1 MRTVKNER
9 QRLHTGSVIRAHIL
23 TGLAVCISLSL
34 FAAHPFIDNAGM
46 TVEQRFIPPSGY
58 ARTYADETSYAVYL
72 RRLPL
77 LAAGVPVKYFD
88 GTVKPNPNQKIYTA
102 VVKLNIGFEDLQ
114 QAPEACMR
122 LRGEYLFAQQQYGQI
137 AFTIN
142 SHNHERIS
150 YVKWIEGLKLVID
163 GKQHWTK
170 SPTEVDRYATFWRYL
185 NFVFTYADKETLLN
199 DVQRASLYDISPG
212 DMFIQAA
219 HSGHV
224 VVVVDVAQNPKTGD
238 RVFLLA
244 QSCQPAQL
252 LHILV
257 NPSDP
262 NLSPWYSISAIEDK
276 LATPE
281 FMFYKRDLHRFHEN
295 QETVSSKK

>member
-1 MRTVKNER
+1 MCIVENEG
-9 QRLHTGSVIRAHIL
+9 QHLQTGSVMRMYIL
-23 TGLAVCISLSL
+23 TGLAVCISISL
-34 FAAHPFIDNAGM
+34 FAAHPFIDNAGK

-58 ARTYADETSYAVYL
+58 VRTYADETSYAVYL

-77 LAAGVPVKYFD
+77 LAAGGLVKYFD
-88 GTVKPNPNQKIYTA
+88 GSVKPNPNHKIYTA
-102 VVKLNIGFEDLQ
+102 VIALDIGFEDLQ

-122 LRGEYLFAQQQYGQI
+122 LRGEYLFEQQQYRQI

-142 SHNHERIS
+142 SNNRERIS

-170 SPTEVDRYATFWRYL
+170 SPTEVDRYTTFRRYL

-199 DVQRASLYDISPG
+199 DVQSASLYDVSPG

-224 VVVVDVAQNPKTGD
+224 VVVVDVARNPETGD

-244 QSCQPAQL
+244 QSCQPAQM

-257 NPSDP
+257 NPADP

-281 FMFYKRDLHRFHEN
+281 FVFYKRDLYRFSEKLG
-295 QETVSSKK
+295 TTSLKK